1 MGRIAAKSLTASAPF
16 GSRLLKHRLGHRGR
30 PLVAGSSP
38 SWTTAFSQPGHD
50 GVRAS
55 SRWSSLDPRYQ
66 SGGGLPIALPGK
78 PDLGSIAPVR
88 SFDELPTTIP
98 AGNRLTE
105 ASVLSCND

>member
-1 MGRIAAKSLTASAPF
+1 M
-16 GSRLLKHRLGHRGR
+16 
-30 PLVAGSSP
+30 AGSSP

>member
-1 MGRIAAKSLTASAPF
+1 MGIGPMYVDWEARSNDGFRACHV
-16 GSRLLKHRLGHRGR
+16 GRLL
-30 PLVAGSSP
+30 AGSSP

-105 ASVLSCND
+105 ASDLSCND